1 MLAFHKRFTSLILR
15 GSNEESKGADAVKS
29 VGLMVHRTHTKSTDS
44 AISQG
49 RLQARSN
56 D

>member
-1 MLAFHKRFTSLILR
+1 MFRSLILR
-15 GSNEESKGADAVKS
+15 GSNEESKGAYADKS
-29 VGLMVHRTHTKSTDS
+29 VGLMVHGTHTKTIDS

-49 RLQARSN
+49 RLQARRN